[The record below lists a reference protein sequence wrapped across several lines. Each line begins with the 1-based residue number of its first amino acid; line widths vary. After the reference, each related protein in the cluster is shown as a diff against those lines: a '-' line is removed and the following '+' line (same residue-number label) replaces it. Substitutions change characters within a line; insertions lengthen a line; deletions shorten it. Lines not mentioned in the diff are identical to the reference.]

1 MSWKPE
7 LNEAGKPKYLALA
20 DALEGDIISGRLRSG
35 ERLPPQR
42 ELAADLGVTIATITR
57 AIGEAHRRGLVSAR
71 AGSGT
76 FIRMP
81 QAEEILGTTLD
92 LSLNTVP
99 AGPAKPFLDDV
110 LLAIAMERRAED
122 VLTYQPAIG
131 SERHRRAIFRWFE
144 RRAGELRLSDVA
156 LTHGSQH
163 GLAACFASLVRPGQ
177 AVASEMWTYTG
188 VRRLAASAQA
198 RLVGIAMDDAGLR
211 PDDLEAQL
219 SQTGARV
226 VICSTTVQN
235 PTAVTMPLERRKDIL
250 AVCRRKEAIVVED
263 DIYGRLSDDPLP
275 ALAALDPERVVYLGS
290 VSKSTSA
297 GVRLGIMVSP
307 TRLSA
312 DLQDKLVCLH
322 WTAPTLYA
330 EMFSRLI
337 ETGGA
342 DRCVA
347 QHGNE
352 MTRRVAMARQHLGA
366 AIGPSLPSYHLW
378 LPIPDQWRLD
388 DIVSDLLLQGLKVS
402 PSTNFQVDDGASV
415 MPHVRVSLGAVEN
428 AEQLEPAFKIIAS
441 VWRSRPRFSG
451 AIV

>member
-7 LNEAGKPKYLALA
+7 LIEAGKPKYLALA
-20 DALEGDIISGRLRSG
+20 DALEGDIASGRLRSG

-57 AIGEAHRRGLVSAR
+57 AIGEAHRRGLVLAR

-81 QAEEILGTTLD
+81 QAEEEPSTLLD

-99 AGPAKPFLDDV
+99 SGPAKPFLDDV
-110 LLAIAMERRAED
+110 LLEIAAERRAED
-122 VLTYQPAIG
+122 FLTYQPAIG
-131 SERHRRAIFRWFE
+131 SERHRRAMVRWFE
-144 RRAGELRLSDVA
+144 PRIGESRLTDVA
-156 LTHGSQH
+156 LTHGAQH
-163 GLAACFASLVRPGQ
+163 GLSACFASLVRPGQ

-188 VRRLAASAQA
+188 VRRLAAAAQA
-198 RLVGIAMDDAGLR
+198 TLVGVAMDDEGLR

-219 SQTGARV
+219 ARSGARV
-226 VICSTTVQN
+226 LICSTTVQN
-235 PTAVTMPLERRKDIL
+235 PTAATMSLGRRKAIL
-250 AVCRRKEAIVVED
+250 AVCRRAGTIIVED
-263 DIYGRLSDDPLP
+263 DIYGRLSGDSLP
-275 ALAALDPERVVYLGS
+275 ALASLDPERVVYLGS
-290 VSKSTSA
+290 VSKSTSP
-297 GVRLGIMVSP
+297 GLRLGLMASP
-307 TRLSA
+307 PRLSA

-330 EMFSRLI
+330 EMFSRLV
-337 ETGGA
+337 ESGGA

-347 QHGNE
+347 QHGQE
-352 MTRRVAMARQHLGA
+352 MVRRLAMAQQHLKMPSS
-366 AIGPSLPSYHLW
+366 PSLPSYHLW
-378 LPIPDQWRLD
+378 LPIPDAWRLD

-402 PSTNFQVDDGASV
+402 PSTHFRVDDGAPV
-415 MPHVRVSLGAVEN
+415 APHVRVSLGAVET
-428 AEQLEPAFKIIAS
+428 ADHLGPAFRTIAS